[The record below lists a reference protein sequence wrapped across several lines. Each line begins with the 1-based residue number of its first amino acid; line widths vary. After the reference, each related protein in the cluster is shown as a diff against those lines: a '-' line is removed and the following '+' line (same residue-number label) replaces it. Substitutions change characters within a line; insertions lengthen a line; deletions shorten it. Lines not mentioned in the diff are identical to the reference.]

1 MSNVKICNNKKIAKW
16 NNYFYMNCKGDILK
30 YKKYCII
37 NDCKKLAS
45 FNYHDKKY
53 FYIAMNIN

>member
-1 MSNVKICNNKKIAKW
+1 MTYVKICNNKKITKL
-16 NNYFYMNCKGDILK
+16 NDYFYMTPQEDILK

-45 FNYHDKKY
+45 FNPLTTIGH
-53 FYIAMNIN
+53 I